1 MSANG
6 TKRTYRSISTFV
18 RFQLKAD
25 RTSGRSA
32 SVFAPRPGVINA
44 GHWCEPNGTC
54 GGSVGVILSLAS
66 SSIMACRSIAMPLFF
81 LIVPTT
87 YSSAPPEGYKYV
99 RGLL

>member
-1 MSANG
+1 M
-6 TKRTYRSISTFV
+6 
-18 RFQLKAD
+18 
-25 RTSGRSA
+25 
-32 SVFAPRPGVINA
+32 INA
-44 GHWCEPNGTC
+44 GHWCELNGTC